1 MATIAEKGASLEVSE
16 AFGKLQDRFQ
26 KYGKL
31 EAEIL
36 DSELRAKTAR
46 MLESEIHA
54 SALALV
60 RALAGAE
67 AATQQA
73 VTPPK
78 KTWTQEEVR
87 QLRLSGKLTDELM
100 AEIKQATAE
109 GRVI

>member
-31 EAEIL
+31 ENEIL
-36 DSELRAKTAR
+36 DAELRAKTAR

-60 RALAGAE
+60 KALAGAE
-67 AATQQA
+67 AR
-73 VTPPK
+73 PSKP
-78 KTWTQEEVR
+78 
-87 QLRLSGKLTDELM
+87 
-100 AEIKQATAE
+100 
-109 GRVI
+109 